1 MKQQQRFILALVASA
16 AVLILW
22 NYLFPP
28 PKPAQ
33 PNANANAN
41 VQQAASPSASPTAQA
56 VATATPAPAQAA
68 ASPATTPDSMPQRKL
83 RIVTPLYD
91 ATFDTHGAVATSWI
105 IKKNKDTGRDL
116 HAASSTKNNPQPLEL
131 ISTPP
136 PGVAPDQ
143 LFWPFQITTGDAAID
158 GLLATR
164 NYRTFGP
171 NAESGDETI
180 NVPSGSKQIDFV
192 IHDEAT
198 GLDATK
204 RLTFFAD
211 RYVAQVELK
220 LARHNQPVPDAKIVI
235 GPNIGDQS
243 IDHYSFYLYAPEGI
257 ASVNGAVSR
266 INALQIHADRRNN
279 GVFSSLFEWL
289 GLKLCSLLDQDL
301 HFTFCGFQF
310 RATIVRELH
319 ALFKESERL
328 LKGDVALL
336 KLINDLFEPL

>member
-83 RIVTPLYD
+83 RVVTPLYEP
-91 ATFDTHGAVATSWI
+91 TFDTHGAVATSWI
-105 IKKNKDTGRDL
+105 IKKNEDTGRDL

-131 ISTPP
+131 IPTPP
-136 PGVAPDQ
+136 PGVAADQ
-143 LFWPFQITTGDAAID
+143 LFRPFQITTGDAALD
-158 GLLATR
+158 AALANR

-171 NAESGDETI
+171 NAESGDESI
-180 NVPSGSKQIDFV
+180 NVPGGSKQIDFV
-192 IHDEAT
+192 IHDDAT

-211 RYVAQVELK
+211 RYIAEVEVK
-220 LARHNQPVPDAKIVI
+220 LTHNNQLVPQARLAI

-243 IDHYSFYLYAPEGI
+243 IEHFSFYSYAPEGI
-257 ASVNGAVSR
+257 AMVNGGVRR
-266 INALQIHADRRNN
+266 INALEVHAD
-279 GVFSSLFEWL
+279 
-289 GLKLCSLLDQDL
+289 K
-301 HFTFCGFQF
+301 
-310 RATIVRELH
+310 I
-319 ALFKESERL
+319 
-328 LKGDVALL
+328 
-336 KLINDLFEPL
+336 

>member
-16 AVLILW
+16 AVLFIW
-22 NYLFPP
+22 TYLFPP
-28 PKPAQ
+28 PKAPQ

-56 VATATPAPAQAA
+56 LATATPAPAQASS
-68 ASPATTPDSMPQRKL
+68 SPAPTPDSLPQRKL
-83 RIVTPLYD
+83 RIVTPLYE
-91 ATFDTHGAVATSWI
+91 ATFDTHGAAATSWI
-105 IKKNKDTGRDL
+105 LKKIKKSDGTMHDVS
-116 HAASSTKNNPQPLEL
+116 AASSTKNNPQPLEL

-136 PGVAPDQ
+136 AGVAADQ
-143 LFWPFQITTGDAAID
+143 LFRPFQITTGDAAID
-158 GLLATR
+158 AALANR

-220 LARHNQPVPDAKIVI
+220 LARNNQPMPDAKIVI

-266 INALQIHADRRNN
+266 INAL
-279 GVFSSLFEWL
+279 
-289 GLKLCSLLDQDL
+289 
-301 HFTFCGFQF
+301 
-310 RATIVRELH
+310 
-319 ALFKESERL
+319 
-328 LKGDVALL
+328 
-336 KLINDLFEPL
+336 